1 MSKFFY
7 VKLAFSNIKKNAR
20 IYVPYML
27 TCMGTIMMYYIIR
40 GLALNQSMRDIRG
53 GNEVQMIMGFGS
65 WIIGIFA
72 VIFLFYTNSFLIK
85 RRKKEF
91 GLYNILG
98 MEKRHLGR
106 VVFWESVDTFLISMA
121 AGVGFGVLFSELV
134 YLCVERALEFE
145 MSLKFEIV
153 PRAIAEAAIL
163 FGIIFVINLLN
174 TLRQIHLA
182 NPVELLKGGNVGEK
196 EPKTRWILTSVGF
209 LFLGVGYYMAA
220 TVENPIDAM
229 LFFFLAVI
237 LVVIATYCLFTAG
250 SIAILKFMRKRKNFY
265 YKRNHFISVSGM
277 MYRMKQNAAGLASI
291 CVLSTGVLI
300 LISTTVCM
308 YLGTEDAIRV
318 RYPRNI
324 YFDMHVSSKEV
335 MENVQEIKEKVLAAH
350 GVKSVDEV
358 AYERSYYTVNQSGNR
373 FGEDYG
379 NDKTTKDYANIECI
393 TLQDYNRLAGKDVS
407 LAEDEVLLCVVS
419 GEVEENTMYFGDT
432 EFRIKEKL
440 EEFPLP
446 TDNLGNVVNTYWLVL
461 PDKDS
466 AKRVAEGISLKS
478 FWKYYCAF
486 DINAGEDVQLQVY
499 EDLLAELQASG
510 MEGSVRSAAE
520 GRSSFLALNG
530 GVLFLGIFLGFL
542 FMMATVL
549 IIYYKQISEGYD
561 DRERYQIMR
570 KVGMSRKEVKSSIRS
585 QVLTV
590 FYLPLIAAGV
600 HIFFAFNMIRR
611 MLFVFGLYNVR
622 LFAVCTVTTML
633 LFGLLYCLVYGRT
646 AKTYYKIIS

>member
-209 LFLGVGYYMAA
+209 LF
-220 TVENPIDAM
+220 
-229 LFFFLAVI
+229 
-237 LVVIATYCLFTAG
+237 
-250 SIAILKFMRKRKNFY
+250 AILKFMRKRKNFY

-446 TDNLGNVVNTYWLVL
+446 TDNLGNVVNTYWLIL

-520 GRSSFLALNG
+520 GRSSFFALNG